1 MNKRLIFIAF
11 LIFVFSAGAL
21 AQAPQEKFVTLFGAK
36 VRYLEAGDA
45 SKPTVILLHGLGGNA
60 DLGWGFNI
68 GAILAKYHVLA
79 PDQIG
84 FGKSDKPIMNYR
96 VGTYVDFLDKFMT
109 ELKIE
114 KASLVGNSMGGWIAA
129 LYAAKYPARVDKLV
143 LVDAA
148 GYAPAKGFDY
158 RLLQGLA
165 PSTREGVRSM
175 VKLILYNSDMF
186 LSDAAV
192 DSFIAARIAANDSFT
207 VMALLKT
214 IELGED
220 YFDTQVKTIK
230 QPTLIVWGK
239 QDGLTPV
246 SEGERLKKD
255 IAGSELVVFD
265 KCGHIPQAE
274 KAPEFNAA
282 VMTFLEKK

>member
-45 SKPTVILLHGLGGNA
+45 SKPAVILLHGLGGNA

-68 GAILAKYHVLA
+68 GAISAKYHVFA

-114 KASLVGNSMGGWIAA
+114 KASLVGNSMGGWISA

-175 VKLILYNSDMF
+175 VKLILYNSEMF
-186 LSDAAV
+186 MSDAAV
-192 DSFIAARIAANDSFT
+192 DSFITARIAANDSFT

-220 YFDTQVKTIK
+220 YFDNQVKTIK

-265 KCGHIPQAE
+265 KCGHIPQSE
-274 KAPEFNAA
+274 KFAEFNTA

>member
-1 MNKRLIFIAF
+1 MNKRPIFIAF
-11 LIFVFSAGAL
+11 LIFVFSAGAV

-36 VRYLEAGDA
+36 VRYLEAGDV

-68 GAILAKYHVLA
+68 GAISAKYHVLA

-84 FGKSDKPIMNYR
+84 FGKSDKPVMNYR

-114 KASLVGNSMGGWIAA
+114 KASLVGNSMGGWIAG

-165 PSTREGVRSM
+165 PSTRDGVRSM

-186 LSDAAV
+186 MSDAAV
-192 DSFIAARIAANDSFT
+192 DSFITARIAANDSFT

-220 YFDTQVKTIK
+220 YFDNQVKGIK
-230 QPTLIVWGK
+230 LPTLIVWGK

>member
-1 MNKRLIFIAF
+1 MNKRLIFITFLTLMLAAAAF
-11 LIFVFSAGAL
+11 
-21 AQAPQEKFVTLFGAK
+21 AQAPQEKFATVFGTRI
-36 VRYLEAGDA
+36 RYLEAGDA

-60 DLGWGFNI
+60 DLGWGFNM
-68 GAILAKYHVLA
+68 GALSAKYHVIA

-96 VGTYVDFLDKFMT
+96 VGTYVDFLDKLMS
-109 ELKIE
+109 ELKIG
-114 KASLVGNSMGGWIAA
+114 KASLVGNSMGGWVAA
-129 LYAAKYPARVDKLV
+129 LYAAKYPVRVEKLV

-148 GYAPAKGFDY
+148 GYAQAKNFDY
-158 RLLQGLA
+158 RLLQRLA
-165 PSTREGVRSM
+165 PSTRDGVRSM
-175 VKLILYNSDMF
+175 IRLIVYNSEMF
-186 LSDAAV
+186 MTDDAV
-192 DSFIAARIAANDSFT
+192 DSFITARIAANDSFT

-220 YFDTQVKTIK
+220 YFDAHLKSIK

-246 SEGERLKKD
+246 SDGERLKKD
-255 IAGSELVVFD
+255 IVGSELVVFD

-274 KAPEFNAA
+274 KAVEFNAA
-282 VMTFLEKK
+282 VIAFLEKK

>member
-1 MNKRLIFIAF
+1 ML
-11 LIFVFSAGAL
+11 SAAAL
-21 AQAPQEKFVTLFGAK
+21 AQAPQEKFATLFGVK
-36 VRYLEAGDA
+36 IRYLEAGDA

-68 GAILAKYHVLA
+68 SALSAKYHIIA
-79 PDQIG
+79 PDQVG
-84 FGKSDKPIMNYR
+84 FGKSDKPVMNYR
-96 VGTYVDFLDKFMT
+96 VGTYVDFLDKLMM
-109 ELKIE
+109 ELKIG
-114 KASLVGNSMGGWIAA
+114 KASLVGNSMGGWIAV
-129 LYAAKYPARVDKLV
+129 LYAAKYPAKVDKLV

-158 RLLQGLA
+158 RLLQSLA
-165 PSTREGVRSM
+165 PSTRDGVRSM
-175 VKLILYNSDMF
+175 VKLIIYDSAPF
-186 LSDAAV
+186 LSDAGV
-192 DSFIAARIAANDSFT
+192 DAFITARIAANDTAT

-220 YFDTQVKTIK
+220 YFDAPVKTLK
-230 QPTLIVWGK
+230 QPTLIIWGK

-265 KCGHIPQAE
+265 KCGHVPQSE

-282 VMTFLEKK
+282 VLAFLEKK